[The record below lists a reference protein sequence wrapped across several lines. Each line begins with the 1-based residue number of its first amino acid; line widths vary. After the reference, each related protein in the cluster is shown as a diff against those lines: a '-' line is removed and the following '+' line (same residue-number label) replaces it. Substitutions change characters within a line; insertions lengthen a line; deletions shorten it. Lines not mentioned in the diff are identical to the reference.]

1 MTSRLDRRSIPI
13 EVESVRRSLWRY
25 PRLCHVRNGARDDM
39 IGCDV
44 IQRLQG
50 QVSAARIR
58 FTAPLT
64 TPPVQPPSPR
74 TRRGHARESRRMAL
88 VDSGTSWT
96 RP

>member
-1 MTSRLDRRSIPI
+1 MAIPPVVSR
-13 EVESVRRSLWRY
+13 EEW
-25 PRLCHVRNGARDDM
+25 HAARDDM

-44 IQRLQG
+44 VQRLQG

-74 TRRGHARESRRMAL
+74 TRRLGISAIAL
-88 VDSGTSWT
+88 VDSGT
-96 RP
+96 